1 VLTLQSSDE
10 TLLKK
15 KSSGRLYFKK
25 TWQLYLMLIPPI
37 VYFIIFKY
45 VPIYNAR
52 LAFMDYNMFRG
63 ISGSTWNNFA
73 NFKEVFH
80 NNEFYHVLGNTL
92 VLNLL
97 DLAFGFPLPILIALL
112 LNELASNKIKNT
124 TQTIIYIPYFLSW
137 VVISGIVL
145 QLFNSKGVI
154 NAMVTAITHGPAINF
169 LGNSGHWIAVYV
181 LSGMWQG
188 AGYGTII
195 YLAAL
200 STVDETLYEAA
211 YIDGA
216 GRFRRIWHI
225 TLPAI
230 KSTIVTML
238 ILSTGNI
245 FNIGFDRPYMMGNAL
260 VQDACDVISTYVY
273 RTGLQG
279 GRFAYSTAVG
289 LFQSVVSFVLL
300 MIVNTICKKLGE
312 EGIV

>member
-1 VLTLQSSDE
+1 MQSNDE
-10 TLLKK
+10 IFPKK
-15 KSSGRLYFKK
+15 KGTGMLYFKK
-25 TWQLYLMLIPPI
+25 TWQLYLMLLLPVI
-37 VYFIIFKY
+37 YFIIFKY
-45 VPIYNAR
+45 FPIYNAR
-52 LAFMDYNMFRG
+52 LAFLDYNMFSG

-80 NNEFYHVLGNTL
+80 NDQFYKILGNTL

-97 DLAFGFPLPILIALL
+97 DLVCGFPVPILIALL
-112 LNELASNKIKNT
+112 LNELISSKIKNI

-145 QLFNSKGVI
+145 QLFNSNGAV
-154 NAMVTAITHGPAINF
+154 NTMLTALTHGPAINF
-169 LGNSGHWIAVYV
+169 LGDSGHWIAVYV
-181 LSGMWQG
+181 LSGIWQS

-216 GRFRRIWHI
+216 GRFSRIWHI
-225 TLPAI
+225 TLPGI

-245 FNIGFDRPYMMGNAL
+245 INIGFDRPYMMGNAL
-260 VQDACDVISTYVY
+260 VQDVCDVISTYVY

-279 GRFAYSTAVG
+279 GQFDYATAVG
-289 LFQSVVSFVLL
+289 LFQSVVSFALL
-300 MIVNTICKKLGE
+300 MIVNKICKKLGE
-312 EGIV
+312 GGIM